1 MEYCPGDLWVI
12 TKNGSA
18 AVIWDEPK
26 FSDNVGVVRI
36 EEKSGH
42 RAGQVLMWG
51 NYQVVYVAFDGVGN
65 TATCSFKIYVL
76 GKFNQTLLYTTSS
89 MMKEISRIT

>member
-1 MEYCPGDLWVI
+1 MWVI

-18 AVIWDEPK
+18 LVVWDEPK
-26 FSDNVGVVRI
+26 FNDNVGVVRI

-42 RAGQVLMWG
+42 HPGQVLMWG
-51 NYQVVYVAFDGVGN
+51 NYHVVYVAFDGVGN

-76 GKFNQTLLYTTSS
+76 GKFFDNLNDGIKLKTLH
-89 MMKEISRIT
+89 EIY